1 MTPTQQEK
9 RKILAHYQT
18 QEKLLKQELIDNS
31 DISPLEVL
39 LSIAHQRNIKV
50 SVYDLNQQ
58 GRAV

>member
-18 QEKLLKQELIDNS
+18 QEALLKQDSINNP

-50 SVYDLNQQ
+50 SVHDLNEQ